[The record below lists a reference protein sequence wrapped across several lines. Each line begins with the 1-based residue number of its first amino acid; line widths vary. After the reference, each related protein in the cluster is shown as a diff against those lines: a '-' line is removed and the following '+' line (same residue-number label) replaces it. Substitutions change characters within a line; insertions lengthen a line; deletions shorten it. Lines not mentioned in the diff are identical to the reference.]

1 MDDMLAKGH
10 AKKSTS
16 PALLGK
22 TWHIPHHGVFNL
34 NKPGKIRMVFD
45 CSAEVGGESINRNLM
60 TGHDITNQLI
70 GVIIQFQEENVAIM
84 ADIEAVLCEVK
95 VAEKQKFLVIPVV
108 GGQ

>member
-10 AKKSTS
+10 GKKSTS

-22 TWHIPHHGVFNL
+22 TWHISHGVFNL

-45 CSAEVGGESINRNLM
+45 CSTEVGGESINRNLM
-60 TGHDITNQLI
+60 TGPDITNQLI

-84 ADIEAVLCEVK
+84 ADIEAVLYEVK

>member
-22 TWHIPHHGVFNL
+22 IWHIPDHGVFHL

-60 TGHDITNQLI
+60 TGPDLTNQLI
-70 GVIIQFQEENVAIM
+70 GVIIQFQDENVAIM
-84 ADIEAVLCEVK
+84 TDIEAVLYEVK
-95 VAEKQKFLVIPVV
+95 VAEN
-108 GGQ
+108 